1 MMPSQEANDGWNLAL
16 NMVIDRSNTWE
27 LECMLSPETIIS
39 LFISES
45 MVVLWRT
52 GCRLHTSTRSSPHP
66 SIVSRLLFLWI
77 FYLYTIF
84 ISQLSHCIY
93 FCSRM
98 STTLHIFSHTW
109 VISLFSHTYQIAY
122 FISNKY
128 HIFLFSHTYQI
139 AYFISC
145 KYHIFLFSHIHIK
158 LHILSHTNITLN
170 IFSHTSIML

>member
-1 MMPSQEANDGWNLAL
+1 MPSQEANDGWNLAL

-52 GCRLHTSTRSSPHP
+52 GCRLHTRPRSSPHP